1 MPPGRP
7 EMSAA
12 EFRLLR
18 DLIHEHAG
26 LYFDEAKMYLL
37 ARRLAPR
44 LEVTG
49 TRTFADYA
57 RMLRFGSRGKAELE
71 EVLDRV
77 TTNETYFFREE
88 YQLRAFRDEILPEL
102 RRHQPRGQRINVWS
116 AGCSTGEEP
125 YTISMLIQEAGG
137 FSDWDVRI
145 IGSDISRRALE
156 AARKGRYRKR
166 ALRETDPARKRRFFR
181 ERDNL
186 HEPREEIRAPVSF
199 ARINLLD
206 EDAHDLLGAVDVL
219 FCRNVLIYFD
229 APVRERVINSFYNRL
244 APGGYLLLG
253 HSETLLNLST
263 AFELVQLQ
271 NDTVYRKPPSAR

>member
-1 MPPGRP
+1 MSPGRP

-12 EFRLLR
+12 EFVLLR

-26 LYFDEAKMYLL
+26 LYFDDGKKYLL

-49 TRTFADYA
+49 TRNFAEYA
-57 RMLRFGSRGKAELE
+57 RMLRFGRRASEELA

-88 YQLRAFRDEILPEL
+88 YQLDAFRDEILPEL
-102 RRHQPRGQRINVWS
+102 RQQAPRGRRLCVWS

-145 IGSDISRRALE
+145 VGSDISRRALDS
-156 AARKGRYRKR
+156 ARKARYRRR
-166 ALRETDPARKRRFFR
+166 AMRQTSDTRLRRFFR
-181 ERDNL
+181 EAEGEHQPIDRV
-186 HEPREEIRAPVSF
+186 RAPVSF

-206 EDAHDLLGAVDVL
+206 EDAQDLVGPVDVL

-229 APVRERVINSFYNRL
+229 APVRERVITSFYNRL
-244 APGGYLLLG
+244 VPGGYLLLG

-263 AFELVQLQ
+263 AFELVQLR
-271 NDTVYRKPPSAR
+271 NDTVYRKPAR